1 MVLWKQR
8 GDYMI
13 RIAIIDDAVEIG
25 TQLETILIEITTNKG
40 IAIDI
45 DIYYSGKELCEHLQ
59 NGEFYD
65 LIFLDIEMPEFTG
78 IDVSKMIRDNL
89 KNDATQIAYISGNKE
104 YAIEIFEYDPLYFVH
119 KPINKEKIEKVF
131 ERLIHRLHLQADA
144 FTYKT
149 GHNIVKIPIK
159 DIIYFEREDHQI
171 IIHYYTQNEYHKDS
185 FYGLLDH
192 VQKQLKSFQFLRIH
206 KTYLVHHL
214 YVRKYAYDKVYL
226 STGIELP
233 IAQSKR
239 KEIRAEQFA
248 INRKESV

>member
-1 MVLWKQR
+1 M
-8 GDYMI
+8 
-13 RIAIIDDAVEIG
+13 RITICDDDKLI
-25 TQLETILIEITTNKG
+25 TFQLTEYLNEFFQNSGFGMPEVITYNC
-40 IAIDI
+40 A
-45 DIYYSGKELCEHLQ
+45 E
-59 NGEFYD
+59 D
-65 LIFLDIEMPEFTG
+65 LLADPARMDLVFLDIEMPEFTG

-89 KNDATQIAYISGNKE
+89 KNDTTQIAYISGNKE

-159 DIIYFEREDHQI
+159 DIIYFESEDHQI
-171 IIHYYTQNEYHKDS
+171 IIHYYIQNEYHKDS

-239 KEIRAEQFA
+239 KEIRAEQFT

>member
-1 MVLWKQR
+1 M
-8 GDYMI
+8 
-13 RIAIIDDAVEIG
+13 
-25 TQLETILIEITTNKG
+25 
-40 IAIDI
+40 
-45 DIYYSGKELCEHLQ
+45 
-59 NGEFYD
+59 
-65 LIFLDIEMPEFTG
+65 
-78 IDVSKMIRDNL
+78 
-89 KNDATQIAYISGNKE
+89 
-104 YAIEIFEYDPLYFVH
+104 H

-131 ERLIHRLHLQADA
+131 DRLIHRLHLQADA

-149 GHNIVKIPIK
+149 GHDIEKIPIK
-159 DIIYFEREDHQI
+159 DIIYFESEDHQI

-192 VQKQLKSFQFLRIH
+192 VQKQLDSFQFLRIH

-239 KEIRAEQFA
+239 KELRDEQFA
-248 INRKESV
+248 IERSPYEFIQLRYCIRLFRIIFYLYYLLLFPITFWSTDTK

>member
-119 KPINKEKIEKVF
+119 KPINK
-131 ERLIHRLHLQADA
+131 R
-144 FTYKT
+144 
-149 GHNIVKIPIK
+149 
-159 DIIYFEREDHQI
+159 
-171 IIHYYTQNEYHKDS
+171 
-185 FYGLLDH
+185 
-192 VQKQLKSFQFLRIH
+192 
-206 KTYLVHHL
+206 YLN
-214 YVRKYAYDKVYL
+214 A
-226 STGIELP
+226 
-233 IAQSKR
+233 
-239 KEIRAEQFA
+239 
-248 INRKESV
+248 

>member
-65 LIFLDIEMPEFTG
+65 LIFLDIEMP
-78 IDVSKMIRDNL
+78 
-89 KNDATQIAYISGNKE
+89 DATQIAYISGNKE

-159 DIIYFEREDHQI
+159 DIHQI

>member
-1 MVLWKQR
+1 
-8 GDYMI
+8 MI

-40 IAIDI
+40 ITIDI
-45 DIYYSGKELCEHLQ
+45 DIYYNGKELCEHLQ

-131 ERLIHRLHLQADA
+131 ER
-144 FTYKT
+144 
-149 GHNIVKIPIK
+149 
-159 DIIYFEREDHQI
+159 FEKL
-171 IIHYYTQNEYHKDS
+171 NEYSQGTGLGLAISRLIIENLGGKIWVDKDYTEGAR
-185 FYGLLDH
+185 FVFTHPLT
-192 VQKQLKSFQFLRIH
+192 K
-206 KTYLVHHL
+206 
-214 YVRKYAYDKVYL
+214 
-226 STGIELP
+226 
-233 IAQSKR
+233 
-239 KEIRAEQFA
+239 KE
-248 INRKESV
+248 